1 MTSIPEDASPAD
13 RLRATP
19 APDDAGAQTADRYEW
34 QAMVATADALSL
46 YFKSLGDDGVLNPT
60 ADGTLICEHHED
72 WALIEGTVAEIV
84 SGKHREPSRGPFS
97 TYKQLLDEGGV
108 SHLYQRWVALGRGQT
123 CRLVTSGG
131 LSNEGAKV
139 TSVCVRLKLDP
150 NENDSELAEIVSA
163 VARVLNELDSAATA
177 TDADARAFLAS
188 LSIQDGLP
196 RRDHLPDMAGRS
208 YGLPVAER
216 LGRPDAAEA
225 IWQAVLS
232 LVRAR
237 MRAAGPSVGGALPTV
252 LGTPHDDLLAP
263 RTLLLADIDVAVR
276 VGLSHVAG
284 YAPLPRVVKA
294 NRMAIKMARGGCND
308 NSIERADELRLQ
320 YRRYIRALRSN
331 PSTRDRQGVV
341 TNLLLRVVDEASRA
355 VQNDSAEWGDALWAE
370 LDRRFRAMEGT
381 SGAHGLSA
389 DLLLGGASELA
400 DRCRAWF
407 TDRFDAQSEL
417 TRLKEGGIAS

>member
-1 MTSIPEDASPAD
+1 MTAIPEGATPAD

-34 QAMVATADALSL
+34 QAMVASADALSL
-46 YFKSLGDDGVLNPT
+46 YFKSLSDNGVLNPT

-72 WALIEGTVAEIV
+72 WALVEGTAAEIV

-108 SHLYQRWVALGRGQT
+108 SHLYQRWVALGRGQA
-123 CRLVTSGG
+123 CRLATSGG

-139 TSVCVRLKLDP
+139 TSACARLKLDP
-150 NENDSELAEIVSA
+150 GDTDSELGETISSVT
-163 VARVLNELDSAATA
+163 RVLNELDSSATA
-177 TDADARAFLAS
+177 TDADVRAFLTS

-216 LGRPDAAEA
+216 LGHPDAAEA
-225 IWQAVLS
+225 VWQAVLS

-237 MRAAGPSVGGALPTV
+237 MRAAGPSIGGALPTV
-252 LGTPHDDLLAP
+252 LGTPHDDALAP
-263 RTLLLADIDVAVR
+263 RTLLLVDIDIAIR
-276 VGLSHVAG
+276 VGLSHIAG

-331 PSTRDRQGVV
+331 PSTRDRHGLV
-341 TNLLLRVVDEASRA
+341 TNMLLRVVDEATRA
-355 VQNDSAEWGDALWAE
+355 VRNDSVDWGDALWDE

-381 SGAHGLSA
+381 SSAHGLSA
-389 DLLLGGASELA
+389 DLLLGGASELT
-400 DRCRAWF
+400 DRCKAWF
-407 TDRFDAQSEL
+407 TDRFDAQLEL
-417 TRLKEGGIAS
+417 NRLKEGGIAA

>member
-1 MTSIPEDASPAD
+1 MTTIPEGASPAE
-13 RLRATP
+13 RLRAMP

-46 YFKSLGDDGVLNPT
+46 YFKSLGDDGELNPT
-60 ADGTLICEHHED
+60 ADGGLICEHHED
-72 WALIEGTVAEIV
+72 WALVEGTAAEIV

-108 SHLYQRWVALGRGQT
+108 SHLYQRWAALGQGQT
-123 CRLVTSGG
+123 CRLATSGG

-139 TSVCVRLKLDP
+139 SSACARLKLDP
-150 NENDSELAEIVSA
+150 SENETELVEVVSS
-163 VARVLNELDSAATA
+163 VARVLNELDSSATVS
-177 TDADARAFLAS
+177 DVEVRAFLAA

-216 LGRPDAAEA
+216 LGQPDAAEA
-225 IWQAVLS
+225 VWQAALS

-252 LGTPHDDLLAP
+252 LGTPHDDALAP

-331 PSTRDRQGVV
+331 PTTRDRHGLV
-341 TNLLLRVVDEASRA
+341 TNMLLRVVDKATRTVHSDSSEWGGALWEEAGPSVPGDGRHERRPRA
-355 VQNDSAEWGDALWAE
+355 VG
-370 LDRRFRAMEGT
+370 
-381 SGAHGLSA
+381 
-389 DLLLGGASELA
+389 
-400 DRCRAWF
+400 
-407 TDRFDAQSEL
+407 
-417 TRLKEGGIAS
+417 

>member
-1 MTSIPEDASPAD
+1 MTTVPDGASPAD
-13 RLRATP
+13 RLRAIP
-19 APDDAGAQTADRYEW
+19 APDDAGAQTADRFEW

-46 YFKSLGDDGVLNPT
+46 YFKSLGDNGDLNPT
-60 ADGTLICEHHED
+60 ADSSLICEHHED
-72 WALIEGTVAEIV
+72 WAVVEGTAAEIV

-108 SHLYQRWVALGRGQT
+108 SHLYRRWDALGRGQT
-123 CRLVTSGG
+123 CRLATSGG
-131 LSNEGAKV
+131 LSNDGARV
-139 TSVCVRLKLDP
+139 ASACARLRLDP
-150 NENDSELAEIVSA
+150 SENDSELMEIVGS
-163 VARVLNELDSAATA
+163 VVQVLNELDSSATVA
-177 TDADARAFLAS
+177 DADARAFLAS

-216 LGRPDAAEA
+216 LGRPDAGEA
-225 IWQAVLS
+225 AWQAVLS

-252 LGTPHDDLLAP
+252 LGTPHDDALAP
-263 RTLLLADIDVAVR
+263 RTLLLADIDIAVR
-276 VGLSHVAG
+276 IGLSHVAG

-331 PSTRDRQGVV
+331 PSTRDRHAVV
-341 TNLLLRVVDEASRA
+341 TNMLLRVVDEASRA
-355 VQNDSAEWGDALWAE
+355 VYSDSAEWGDALWGE

-417 TRLKEGGIAS
+417 TRLQDGGVAS